1 MSNELQFMQ
10 PTDREIDACISAWD
24 GDIAEKEARYLL
36 EINFWKDYAKN
47 LYADKVELKETIKQI
62 HNAASTVT
70 RRFGLWKIKPGTKL
84 WAIEKG
90 RGLKKGQK
98 VVRICMIRIVSA
110 HEEQVQDIRHRPND
124 LILEGFPDL
133 TTNEFIRLLCKGTGK
148 NETSPVNR
156 IEFEYI

>member
-1 MSNELQFMQ
+1 MRNMSFSMTTEQV
-10 PTDREIDACISAWD
+10 R
-24 GDIAEKEARYLL
+24 
-36 EINFWKDYAKN
+36 AKT
-47 LYADKVELKETIKQI
+47 K
-62 HNAASTVT
+62 TVT
-70 RRFGLWKIKPGTKL
+70 RRFGWWKIKPGTKL

-98 VVRICMIRIVSA
+98 VVRICMIKIVSA
-110 HEEQVQDIRHRPND
+110 HEEQVQDIRHQPND
-124 LILEGFPDL
+124 LILEGFPDI